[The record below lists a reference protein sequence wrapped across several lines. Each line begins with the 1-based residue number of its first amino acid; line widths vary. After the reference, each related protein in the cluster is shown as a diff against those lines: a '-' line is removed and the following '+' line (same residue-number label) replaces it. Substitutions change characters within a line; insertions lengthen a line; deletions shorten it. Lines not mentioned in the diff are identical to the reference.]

1 MNSTLNKT
9 FLILLLLAIPSSS
22 VFGTSTHILKSTA
35 PEQKELM
42 FTNNSDLQEYLEM
55 NLSLEFQEKKFTLQP
70 KDFSTWKVNFTLQE
84 DYSSEIERDTLCQ
97 ADYVDNISPADFSI
111 ESYLS
116 ICSLTNTTKSVGHFK
131 KGAVL
136 KIDEKKV
143 DNFVSKLSEEIISAP
158 KNARVKMEFTEKT
171 NPVNSADG
179 ARESIENTSEESLT
193 PPEGKLV
200 IISPAKS
207 GFSLDEEKT
216 REIILL
222 ALGGS
227 GKNKVF
233 QLPTK
238 EEKPK
243 ISKET
248 LDELK
253 ISEQI
258 GRGESNFAGSPKNR
272 IFNINLSTDKF
283 NGVLLGP
290 GEEFSFVTILGPVEK
305 ETGYKE
311 ELVIK
316 DNKTIP
322 EYGGGVCQ
330 VSTTVFRAALNAG
343 LKVTERRNHSYPVQ
357 YYSPQGTDATI
368 YLPSPDLKFVNN
380 TPNFILFQ
388 ATIEGNKLIFDIFG
402 ESDGRTVTMEGP
414 KVTEKTP
421 EGILKVKLKQIVTDK
436 DGKLVFEDTFNSVY
450 DNPDKYHETEVL
462 RTKPDNWSNRQ
473 WSEYKK
479 THNF

>member
-1 MNSTLNKT
+1 MNFITNKT
-9 FLILLLLAIPSSS
+9 FLILLLLIIPFLGPLHASE
-22 VFGTSTHILKSTA
+22 TNT
-35 PEQKELM
+35 PEQKE
-42 FTNNSDLQEYLEM
+42 FVFNNNSDLQKYLET
-55 NLSLEFQEKKFTLQP
+55 SFDLEFQEKNFTFKP
-70 KDFSTWKVNFTLQE
+70 KDFSTWKVSFTLQE

-97 ADYVDNISPADFSI
+97 ADSMVNVPSSDLLMEKF
-111 ESYLS
+111 LS
-116 ICSLTNTTKSVGHFK
+116 ICTITNATKSIGHFK

-136 KIDEKKV
+136 KIDEKKI
-143 DNFVSKLSEEIISAP
+143 DEFILKLSEEIISAP
-158 KNARVKMEFTEKT
+158 KNAKVKMEFTEKT
-171 NPVNSADG
+171 DTINTPDEIKINTKEIGDG
-179 ARESIENTSEESLT
+179 KPTS
-193 PPEGKLV
+193 PEGKLL

-207 GFSLDEEKT
+207 GFSLEEEKT

-222 ALGGS
+222 ALGNPEE
-227 GKNKVF
+227 NKVF

-258 GRGESNFAGSPKNR
+258 GHGESNFAGSPKNR
-272 IFNINLSTDKF
+272 VFNINLATDKF
-283 NGVLLGP
+283 NGVLIGP
-290 GEEFSFVTILGPVEK
+290 GEEFSFVNTLGPVEK

-330 VSTTVFRAALNAG
+330 VSTTVFRAVLNTG
-343 LKVTERRNHSYPVQ
+343 LKITERQNHSYPVQ
-357 YYSPQGTDATI
+357 YYSPQGTDSTI
-368 YLPSPDLKFVNN
+368 YLPSPDLKFINN

-388 ATIEGNKLIFDIFG
+388 AAIEGSKLIFDVFG
-402 ESDGRTVTMEGP
+402 ESDGRTVTLEGP
-414 KVTEKTP
+414 KVMEKTP

-450 DNPDKYHETEVL
+450 DNPDKYHETEIL
-462 RTKPDNWSNRQ
+462 RTKPDNWSNLQ

-479 THNF
+479 AHNL